1 MSLSRVE
8 TEGARA
14 HRLLFYHDTHG
25 WRRFDEDTI

>member
-14 HRLLFYHDTHG
+14 HCLFSLNLCGLDQAGYG
-25 WRRFDEDTI
+25 